1 MLSRHLPKGPRAPRK
16 ISSGAP
22 HERVRMESGSEA
34 ALSTSQNMHS
44 DPAILVQHLN
54 AAYNLACYLMRD
66 EIEAEDVV
74 QTAYLLAIRHF
85 AGFRGG
91 NERAWILKIVRNS
104 CYERL
109 NKLGASREDT
119 AFDEA
124 MHSGASP
131 HPDPEAAFAQAERIE
146 LVRKLLA
153 ELPEESREVLILRE
167 MEQLS
172 YREIAIVIG
181 LPVGTVMSRLSRA
194 RQRLQA
200 HRIGLLEGGEIGE
213 TACCAQERPLAGL
226 GLD

>member
-1 MLSRHLPKGPRAPRK
+1 MFRHLSSGPRAPRK
-16 ISSGAP
+16 SSSVAP
-22 HERVRMESGSEA
+22 HERGRMESGSEA

-54 AAYNLACYLMRD
+54 AAYNLALYLMRD

-74 QTAYLLAIRHF
+74 QTAYLAAIRHF
-85 AGFRGG
+85 ASFRGG
-91 NERAWILKIVRNS
+91 DGRAWILKIVRNS

-109 NKLGASREDT
+109 NKLRASKEDT

-124 MHSGASP
+124 RHSGASP
-131 HPDPEAAFAQAERIE
+131 HPDPEIAFAQAERSE
-146 LVRKLLA
+146 LMRKFLA

-181 LPVGTVMSRLSRA
+181 LPVSTVMSRLSRA

-200 HRIGLLEGGEIGE
+200 HGIRLLEGVE
-213 TACCAQERPLAGL
+213 TGVTARFAQEGSMAGL
-226 GLD
+226 GRD